1 MITKSSNV
9 RIKSITPEL
18 VFGLM
23 VLDEIFVQTAGIPNR
38 TMVVTSVNDSTHKAG
53 SLHYE
58 GRAADIRTH
67 GLEGPIIEIIVTKAK
82 AALGLDF
89 NIVYEKLEG
98 GMSHIHL
105 EYDPK

>member
-18 VFGLM
+18 LFGLL
-23 VLDEIFVQTAGIPNR
+23 VLDEIFTQSTDPSNR
-38 TMVVTSVNDSTHKAG
+38 PMVVTSVNDSTHQAG

-58 GRAADIRTH
+58 GRAADVRIH
-67 GLEGPIIEIIVTKAK
+67 GLTEPVVDIIVAKAK
-82 AALGLDF
+82 AVLGLDF
-89 NIVYEKLEG
+89 DVVLEVD
-98 GMSHIHL
+98 HIHL